1 MDPELI
7 AFLKAEFGAINARLD
22 GHDARFESID
32 SRFKSIDGQFKSMQ
46 DQMDSRFDKVEE
58 QNRHTH
64 VLIED
69 LQSDVQLL
77 AEGHGAQDE
86 SPWTTECLPF
96 EAGLRSSKPP
106 MRASASEPKH
116 RWKIDRRFDEAET
129 GRKEDRG
136 HLEAMMKATFL
147 QLSRRDDELEE
158 RTELV
163 LRSAPE

>member
-7 AFLKAEFGAINARLD
+7 AFLKAEFGSINARLDRVDTRLGDVDTRLGGVETRLGGVETRLGGVDARLD
-22 GHDARFESID
+22 GHDARF
-32 SRFKSIDGQFKSMQ
+32 KGIDGQFKGMQ

-86 SPWTTECLPF
+86 
-96 EAGLRSSKPP
+96 
-106 MRASASEPKH
+106 
-116 RWKIDRRFDEAET
+116 KIDRRFDEAET